1 MTSTTSD
8 IDFPNSPTKI
18 PTLTNKT
25 QNLICIILSIVIFLV
40 LSGLYLAEIN
50 GLNMLSAVT
59 GTNKI
64 LTEIKIQDVVVGA
77 TIYLKTAVDFA
88 ILIGLLMV
96 KYPGFKNRIAIESGT
111 ALGNALGTGAVLAI
125 WFFFKEIKWLL
136 AAMVFLAALVLF
148 ELAKG
153 GLEHIEEADHEGQKV
168 PVWVKSIARFIDV
181 FLTKIM
187 FVISPVL
194 SKILPSLKFD
204 QSKQLTFWGLVGTSF
219 TIPFILGLDDFA
231 GYVPLFN
238 VVNVFGFGIGVFL
251 GHMIL
256 DILLFINP
264 EFTMKAV
271 KNPIISLLGT
281 IAFIALAIYGLYEV
295 YNIVSCLAIPNLGHC
310 AAHR

>member
-1 MTSTTSD
+1 M
-8 IDFPNSPTKI
+8 DFPNPSIKLPK
-18 PTLTNKT
+18 LSNNT
-25 QNLICIILSIVIFLV
+25 QNLICIVLAVLIFVV
-40 LSGLYLAEIN
+40 LSFLYLAEIN
-50 GLNMLSAVT
+50 GLNMLSNIT
-59 GTNKI
+59 GTDKI
-64 LTEIKIQDVVVGA
+64 LTEIKAQDVLVGA
-77 TIYLKTAVDFA
+77 GIYLKTAVDFA

-96 KYPGFKNRIAIESGT
+96 KYPGFKNRLAIENGT
-111 ALGNALGTGAVLAI
+111 ALGNALGTAAVLAI

-136 AAMVFLAALVLF
+136 AIMVFVAALVLF

-153 GLEHIEEADHEGQKV
+153 GIEHIDEAEHEGQKV
-168 PVWVKSIARFIDV
+168 PSWVKSCAKVIDI

-187 FVISPVL
+187 AVISPVL

-204 QSKQLTFWGLVGTSF
+204 ETKKLTFWGLIGTSF

-251 GHMIL
+251 GHTIL
-256 DILLFINP
+256 NILLFINP

-281 IAFIALAIYGLYEV
+281 VAFIGLALFGLYEV
-295 YNIVSCLAIPNLGHC
+295 YNIVSCLIFPGMQSCL
-310 AAHR
+310 AHH